1 MNEEQTPPQEQQ
13 DFTIDIKDIA
23 LGIGLAIIMALCLR
37 IMVAEL
43 LFVPSQSM
51 EPALL
56 RGDNILVSKIAYAI
70 GPSGDVFG
78 LRFSDNLRFWFTKP
92 LKNDI
97 IVFRA
102 PKSAGKESMQHQLF
116 VKRIIAG
123 PRDEH
128 PITGDVIPAKG
139 MVISSSSI
147 LASMLKMINDPGS
160 YTDSTYIV
168 GEDYYYVLGD
178 NRNHSFDSK
187 DWGLVP
193 ASTIIG
199 KAVMVLW
206 SHEVDSIG
214 SSSSLRSSRF
224 LQFCR

>member
-1 MNEEQTPPQEQQ
+1 MNEEQSSPQEQHE
-13 DFTIDIKDIA
+13 FSIDIQDIA
-23 LGIGLAIIMALCLR
+23 LGIVLAIIMALCLR

-70 GPSGDVFG
+70 GPSGDAFG
-78 LRFSDNLRFWFTKP
+78 LRFSDNLRFWFTRP

>member
-1 MNEEQTPPQEQQ
+1 MNEEQTPPKEQQ

-43 LFVPSQSM
+43 FFVPSQSM

-70 GPSGDVFG
+70 GPSGDAFG
-78 LRFSDNLRFWFTKP
+78 LRFSDNLRFWFAKP

-139 MVISSSSI
+139 MIISSSSI

>member
-1 MNEEQTPPQEQQ
+1 MNEEPSSSQVQHE
-13 DFTIDIKDIA
+13 FSIDIKDIVF
-23 LGIGLAIIMALCLR
+23 GIVLAIIMALCLR
-37 IMVAEL
+37 ILVAEI
-43 LFVPSQSM
+43 LFVPSKSM
-51 EPALL
+51 EPSLL
-56 RGDNILVSKIAYAI
+56 AGDNILVSKIAYAI
-70 GPSGDVFG
+70 GPSGDAFG
-78 LRFSDNLRFWFTKP
+78 LRFSDNLRFWFSKP
-92 LKNDI
+92 MKNDI

-102 PKSAGKESMQHQLF
+102 PKSAGAESKQYQLF

-139 MVISSSSI
+139 MVISSASI
-147 LASMLKMINDPGS
+147 LASMLNMIGDSGS
-160 YTDSTYIV
+160 YSDSTYIV

-178 NRNHSFDSK
+178 NRNQSYDSK

-206 SHEVDSIG
+206 SQQADSMG
-214 SSSSLRSSRF
+214 SSTSLRSSRF
-224 LQFCR
+224 LQLCR

>member
-1 MNEEQTPPQEQQ
+1 MNEEQSVPQEQQ
-13 DFTIDIKDIA
+13 DYSIDIKDIV
-23 LGIGLAIIMALCLR
+23 LGIALAIIIAICLR
-37 IMVAEL
+37 IMVAEIV
-43 LFVPSQSM
+43 FIPTTSM
-51 EPALL
+51 EPAVLG
-56 RGDNILVSKIAYAI
+56 GDNILVSKIAYAI
-70 GPSGDVFG
+70 GPSGDALG
-78 LRFSDNLRFWFTKP
+78 LRFSGNLRFWFAKP
-92 LKNDI
+92 AKNDI
-97 IVFRA
+97 IVFRS
-102 PKSAGKESMQHQLF
+102 PKSVAKESMKHQLF

-147 LASMLKMINDPGS
+147 LASMLKVINDPGS
-160 YTDSTYIV
+160 YLDSTYIV

-178 NRNHSFDSK
+178 NRNQSFDSK

-193 ASTIIG
+193 SSTIIG

-206 SHEVDSIG
+206 SLEADSTG
-214 SSSSLRSSRF
+214 SSSSFRLSRF

>member
-1 MNEEQTPPQEQQ
+1 MNEEQPSPQEQHE
-13 DFTIDIKDIA
+13 FSIDIQDIA
-23 LGIGLAIIMALCLR
+23 LGIVLAIIMALCLR
-37 IMVAEL
+37 IMVAEI
-43 LFVPSQSM
+43 LFVPSKSM

-56 RGDNILVSKIAYAI
+56 VGDNILVSKIAYGI

-78 LRFSDNLRFWFTKP
+78 LRFSDNLRFWFSKP
-92 LKNDI
+92 KKNDI

-102 PKSAGKESMQHQLF
+102 PKSAGTESKQHPLF

-139 MVISSSSI
+139 MVISSASI
-147 LASMLKMINDPGS
+147 LASMLKMIGDPGS
-160 YTDSTYIV
+160 HSDSTYIV

-178 NRNHSFDSK
+178 NRNQSFDSK

-193 ASTIIG
+193 SSTIIG

-206 SHEVDSIG
+206 SQEVDSAS

-224 LQFCR
+224 LQFCK